1 MANVSSF
8 LLVEDSAD
16 DVLLMRRAFLKANI
30 LNPLVVVR
38 SGEEAIQY
46 LSADGAYA
54 NRQEFPLP
62 SVILLDL
69 KLSGKSGFD
78 VLEWIRSQP
87 GMRTLRV
94 IVLTSSDSI
103 YDVDRAYKLGA
114 NSFIVKPVRFEA
126 LVEIMQSIRGYWMW
140 FDTAPTPT
148 RPEPLPKHS
157 GDVGKAK

>member
-1 MANVSSF
+1 M
-8 LLVEDSAD
+8 
-16 DVLLMRRAFLKANI
+16 KANI
-30 LNPLVVVR
+30 INPLVVVR
-38 SGEEAIQY
+38 NGEEAIQY
-46 LSADGAYA
+46 LSADGPYA

-62 SVILLDL
+62 SVVLLDL
-69 KLSGKSGFD
+69 KLTGKSGFD

-94 IVLTSSDSI
+94 IVLTSSDSV

-140 FDTAPTPT
+140 FDTAPACS
-148 RPEPLPKHS
+148 RPESL
-157 GDVGKAK
+157 AR